1 MNWVHVPTEQQE
13 KLLHGAKVVVTEVVK
28 TEGTIREVCFYDAK
42 SHQAY
47 KLIVSKC
54 GGSLELLTPEV
65 TKIYMV
71 YGKQDSLFPNFQK
84 AFKTSGEASS
94 YLHKMLGDAG
104 IAGSWGQYF
113 EVKEHEIT
121 DISAFFSP
129 ESEVSPG

>member
-1 MNWVHVPTEQQE
+1 MNWVHVPTKQQE
-13 KLLHGAKVVVTEVVK
+13 KLLHEAKIVVTEIVK
-28 TEGTIREVCFYDAK
+28 TAGTIREIYFHEAK

-47 KLIVSKC
+47 KLISSHS

-65 TKIYMV
+65 IKVYMA
-71 YGKQDSLFPNFQK
+71 YGKQDSLFPNFRK
-84 AFKTSGEASS
+84 AFKTSGEAFS

-113 EVKEHEIT
+113 EVKEQETT
-121 DISAFFSP
+121 DPSAFFSP